1 MADIEKIAP
10 PGPGGATAERFTA
23 LMERLRDDEE
33 LAKIRR
39 YFKPIEGQPAD
50 IFIGVRPGQLFE
62 MAKAYIDMP
71 PDEIEILLTSPIH
84 DARAG
89 ALSIMAKQ
97 AARKATPAARRQA
110 LFELYL
116 KRLDHIDNW
125 DLVDLAA
132 REVVGA
138 WLWDRPRDLLYEL
151 AASPNMWARRIA
163 IYSTA
168 HFIQKG
174 QRDDTWAVAKLLVNE
189 PEDLVQKATGGVLRW
204 AGVKDRAGLVAF
216 LDAHAAVMPRTMLRY
231 AVERLEPEL
240 RAHYLGLRGKV

>member
-10 PGPGGATAERFTA
+10 PGPGGATAAAFGA
-23 LMERLRDDEE
+23 LMDRLADPGE

-39 YFKPIEGQPAD
+39 YFKPQPGRPDD

-62 MAKAYIDMP
+62 MTKAFIDMP
-71 PDEIEILLTSPIH
+71 PDQIEILLLSEIH

-97 AARKATPAARRQA
+97 AARKSTPVARRQA

-116 KRLDHIDNW
+116 KRLDRIDNW

-138 WLWDRPRDLLYEL
+138 WLWDKPRDLLYAL
-151 AASPNMWARRIA
+151 AVSPNMWARRIA
-163 IYSTA
+163 IYATA

-174 QRDDTWAVAKLLVNE
+174 WRDDTWAIAALLLNE

-204 AGVKDRAGLVAF
+204 AGVKDRAGLTGF
-216 LDAHAAVMPRTMLRY
+216 LDHHAAAMPRTMLRY
-231 AVERLEPEL
+231 AVERLEPAQ
-240 RAHYLGLRGKV
+240 RAHYLGLRAKA